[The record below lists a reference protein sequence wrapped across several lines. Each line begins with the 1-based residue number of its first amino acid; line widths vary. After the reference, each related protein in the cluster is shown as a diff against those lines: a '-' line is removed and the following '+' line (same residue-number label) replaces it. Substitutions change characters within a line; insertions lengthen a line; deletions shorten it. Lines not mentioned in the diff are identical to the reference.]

1 MKEISEPAESED
13 KQIMKEIAE
22 FIYNSVFKPKD
33 MKKKEKWLTW
43 FENQDKHSIYN
54 VPSREVILAIW
65 DLGNEWK
72 ELTNGC
78 ISTKYGT
85 QLNYIQKHWEE
96 SEYYLRE
103 KQGKETSWKPSKE
116 EMDVLYGLAYI
127 TNQYDEHKE
136 EIITRLY
143 QNLKREFFNG
153 SSYENMFH
161 DTEDDVRRRSTIQVL
176 EYARSLDNYNQYG
189 KADIDKNIAWLEKQ
203 GEQFDD
209 NIINSSD
216 ERIRKAI
223 LEGLIDCRDAPDLG
237 WSNFGGI
244 EIEDCIAWLEEQG
257 KKPQGK
263 SALEAIK
270 EEKVDNANKIE
281 PKDYSSIDPYFSKPI
296 GKVEP
301 KFKDG
306 DWITNGEYT
315 WKVISVDYLDYTLQN
330 QWGECVEDTVDYV
343 NKAFHLWTI
352 QDAKDGDILFS
363 RSPFIYGKQC
373 PYGGISWYNNKFSK
387 VSNFIFTD
395 SPVHP
400 ATKEQRD
407 FLFQKMKEAG
417 YEWIADKKEL
427 KKEEV
432 K

>member
-1 MKEISEPAESED
+1 
-13 KQIMKEIAE
+13 MKEIAE

-127 TNQYDEHKE
+127 TNKYDEHKE
-136 EIITRLY
+136 EVITRLY
-143 QNLKREFFNG
+143 KDLKREFFNG
-153 SSYENMFH
+153 SSYENMFPN
-161 DTEDDVRRRSTIQVL
+161 TEDSVRRRSTIQVL
-176 EYARSLDNYNQYG
+176 EYVRSLDNYNQYG
-189 KADIDKNIAWLEKQ
+189 KADIDKNIAWLENQ
-203 GEQFDD
+203 GEPNPYSGVSFKYNGHTWGMCARD
-209 NIINSSD
+209 NGVEILVDGEIK
-216 ERIRKAI
+216 ERV
-223 LEGLIDCRDAPDLG
+223 LLD
-237 WSNFGGI
+237 N
-244 EIEDCIAWLEEQG
+244 
-257 KKPQGK
+257 KPQGK
-263 SALEAIK
+263 LALEAIK

-352 QDAKDGDILFS
+352 QDAKDGDVLCTYECNEPKIVFILKGTPKKYYALS
-363 RSPFIYGKQC
+363 YHC
-373 PYGGISWYNNKFSK
+373 YYNIMYPHFAS
-387 VSNFIFTD
+387 D
-395 SPVHP
+395 SEKGCLVPNDEDVKP

-407 FLFQKMKEAG
+407 LLFQKMKEAG
-417 YEWIADKKEL
+417 YEWIANKKEL